1 MINIIMKCD
10 KKIFKEMV
18 LWHPTKHLFKNYY
31 LMRDN
36 AYGVIGPSLWGIV
49 KVIKHKEKDHSQ
61 CKW

>member
-1 MINIIMKCD
+1 MRQ
-10 KKIFKEMV
+10 KIFKEMV

-36 AYGVIGPSLWGIV
+36 AYGVMGPSLWGIV